1 MDPEQVMFTNRKERM
16 ELLQGL
22 ITSNTDAKIPA
33 FQQVP
38 SRLYLGYFNSIELV
52 CIKMNRDKF

>member
-1 MDPEQVMFTNRKERM
+1 MVMFMLMFGGEQVMFTNRKERM

-22 ITSNTDAKIPA
+22 ITSNMDAKIPV

-38 SRLYLGYFNSIELV
+38 P
-52 CIKMNRDKF
+52 

>member
-1 MDPEQVMFTNRKERM
+1 MIVLVFGGKQVMFTNRKERM

-22 ITSNTDAKIPA
+22 LTSTMDAKIPV

-38 SRLYLGYFNSIELV
+38 
-52 CIKMNRDKF
+52 